1 MALWLLTRPEDDSE
15 RTLAALEAA
24 GHQAVSA
31 PVIAIDA
38 ADPEAVDLEGVQA
51 LLFTS
56 ANGVRAFARLSP
68 RRELPVLAVG
78 PASAEEARRLGF
90 SDVAAAAGDVVSL
103 AGLARRTRDPAAG
116 TLFHAAGRDTAG
128 DLAGELSASGFDVRR
143 RVLYRARPERQL
155 SEAARRTL
163 DDPALAGIL
172 FFSPRTAE
180 TFVRL
185 VREAGLTD
193 RLARLAAACL
203 SPNVAGR
210 LDRADWADIR
220 IAERPDLPALVA
232 ALAAPPSPGI
242 RESERMTSR
251 DDKTDAGDTPA
262 GKPAEAAG
270 PGAAPGRPA
279 GDAEPPHPATADPG
293 PGPESATGPG
303 DAAGTEGDDP
313 PGDGP
318 GTAAGQV
325 VEAFGGIRPM
335 ATKLG
340 APVTTVQG
348 WKKRGHIPPARQ
360 EEIRAAA
367 ERHGIDLDP
376 EVLAAAVTETEGE
389 PVSAVEAQPS
399 DTERTPAEGKAVPAT
414 EATPDAAGVTA
425 GEARE
430 GVQPWG
436 ATAVAAEPEARPADR
451 AAESDVGEGEDDG
464 PSQRAAVAPAYQP
477 PPKTGRGI
485 AWLALLV
492 AVLAG
497 GAALWLAYARP
508 PAGLPVPPDRMTA
521 LQNRIDALEGA
532 LQSQAAPAA
541 GDDLAGRIA
550 ALEQQAA
557 GVPPDVPDRLA
568 RLEAQVDAV
577 ESAALTAEPPDLADL
592 QERVGEL
599 ERLVREGGAG
609 AGAAAGQAAEDVA
622 TLRGELADLS
632 QSLSNRLDDLTTAVE
647 ETRGAGEER
656 LADLAGRVDATAAR
670 VDDLAARLEPVAAR
684 VGELADRLDDVAATV
699 ERLSASD
706 TATQALVLAIG
717 QLRDALETGPFAD
730 ALGRVRALVG
740 EDEALADALAEIGG
754 FAEEGIPTRAVLT
767 ARYPAVA
774 REIRQAAASE
784 REGDWVDRSLAAV
797 QGLVT
802 VRRQDGE
809 VQGSDAP
816 AITARAEAR
825 LESGNLQG
833 AVEALGEL
841 DGAAAEA
848 AAPWLA
854 DAAARLA
861 AEAAL
866 DRLTLAAVDRLAGA
880 SAAGAPP
887 GAPAGAP
894 DAEPAGAPDAEPEEA
909 APAAPADGAT
919 GGNG

>member
-1 MALWLLTRPEDDSE
+1 
-15 RTLAALEAA
+15 
-24 GHQAVSA
+24 
-31 PVIAIDA
+31 
-38 ADPEAVDLEGVQA
+38 
-51 LLFTS
+51 
-56 ANGVRAFARLSP
+56 
-68 RRELPVLAVG
+68 
-78 PASAEEARRLGF
+78 
-90 SDVAAAAGDVVSL
+90 
-103 AGLARRTRDPAAG
+103 
-116 TLFHAAGRDTAG
+116 
-128 DLAGELSASGFDVRR
+128 
-143 RVLYRARPERQL
+143 
-155 SEAARRTL
+155 
-163 DDPALAGIL
+163 
-172 FFSPRTAE
+172 
-180 TFVRL
+180 
-185 VREAGLTD
+185 
-193 RLARLAAACL
+193 
-203 SPNVAGR
+203 
-210 LDRADWADIR
+210 
-220 IAERPDLPALVA
+220 
-232 ALAAPPSPGI
+232 
-242 RESERMTSR
+242 MTSR
-251 DDKTDAGDTPA
+251 DDKTETGGPAGDTPA
-262 GKPAEAAG
+262 GKPADAG
-270 PGAAPGRPA
+270 APGAASGRPA
-279 GDAEPPHPATADPG
+279 GDVDPPQGPTASPAPG
-293 PGPESATGPG
+293 PGREPAAEPG
-303 DAAGTEGDDP
+303 DGAGAEGDDP
-313 PGDGP
+313 PGDGA
-318 GTAAGQV
+318 GTAAAQV

-376 EVLAAAVTETEGE
+376 EVLAAAVTEAEGE
-389 PVSAVEAQPS
+389 PVSAAEAQPS
-399 DTERTPAEGKAVPAT
+399 DTQRTPAKGEAVPAT

-451 AAESDVGEGEDDG
+451 AAETEKGEGEDDG
-464 PSQRAAVAPAYQP
+464 PSQRAAAAPAYQP

-521 LQNRIDALEGA
+521 MQNRIDALEGA
-532 LQSQAAPAA
+532 LQSQAGAPAA
-541 GDDLAGRIA
+541 EDDLAGRVA
-550 ALEQQAA
+550 ELEQQVA
-557 GVPPDVPDRLA
+557 GLPPGVPDRLA
-568 RLEAQVDAV
+568 RVEAQVDAV
-577 ESAALTAEPPDLADL
+577 EAAALAAEPPDLTDL
-592 QERVGEL
+592 RERVGEL

-622 TLRGELADLS
+622 TLRGELAELS

-647 ETRGAGEER
+647 ETRGAGEDR
-656 LADLAGRVDATAAR
+656 LADLAGRVDATAGR
-670 VDDLAARLEPVAAR
+670 VDDLAGRLEPVAAQ
-684 VGELADRLDDVAATV
+684 VDELADRLDEFAATV
-699 ERLSASD
+699 ERVSASD

-809 VQGSDAP
+809 VQGSDAS

-825 LESGNLQG
+825 LETGNLQG
-833 AVEALGEL
+833 AVDALGEL

-866 DRLTLAAVDRLAGA
+866 DRLTLEAVDRLAA
-880 SAAGAPP
+880 APP
-887 GAPAGAP
+887 EAPPAGAP
-894 DAEPAGAPDAEPEEA
+894 TGAPTGAPEAEPEEA
-909 APAAPADGAT
+909 APAAPAAGET